1 MTEREATDSRAG
13 REFYFRAFSHC
24 VTPVKVSLA
33 ALDSTFPP
41 PAFPFARSTWAPR
54 SAAGVVT
61 GRAPTGQRA
70 GEPGNRIFHPARCHA
85 LAFGTMNQSKS
96 NDGDHATDHE
106 FTMAVGEQP
115 QQRFETFGAGAL
127 SDTELIALMLHSGIQ
142 GHSVLGLASQL
153 IAQAGSIAGLAS
165 WQPEDFRRLKGIGQA
180 KARQLAALIEIARRM
195 IKQPAGQAP
204 MLDSTAS
211 IAAHMAPY
219 VRGLEVEKFW
229 VLCLNRK
236 NRLRKL
242 VELTSGTATAT
253 LAHPREVFRCAV
265 QYGAA
270 SIVCV
275 HNHPSGDPAPSGQ
288 DQQLTRRLREA
299 ARTLDIELHDH
310 VVVGNAEADPAGL
323 GYYSF
328 RGAGLL

>member
-1 MTEREATDSRAG
+1 
-13 REFYFRAFSHC
+13 
-24 VTPVKVSLA
+24 
-33 ALDSTFPP
+33 
-41 PAFPFARSTWAPR
+41 
-54 SAAGVVT
+54 
-61 GRAPTGQRA
+61 
-70 GEPGNRIFHPARCHA
+70 
-85 LAFGTMNQSKS
+85 
-96 NDGDHATDHE
+96 
-106 FTMAVGEQP
+106 
-115 QQRFETFGAGAL
+115 
-127 SDTELIALMLHSGIQ
+127 
-142 GHSVLGLASQL
+142 
-153 IAQAGSIAGLAS
+153 
-165 WQPEDFRRLKGIGQA
+165 
-180 KARQLAALIEIARRM
+180 
-195 IKQPAGQAP
+195 

-265 QYGAA
+265 QHGAA

-299 ARTLDIELHDH
+299 SRALDIELHDH
-310 VVVGNAEADPAGL
+310 VVVGNAEADPTGL

-328 RGAGLL
+328 RCAGLL